1 MSARANSAR
10 SGIALAAL
18 IVALP
23 AWGQEA
29 TPADAPA
36 MEAPAAE
43 APPPEKP
50 KKKRK
55 KEQPAPADLTQ
66 AERDAIDTAAPL
78 PKGSDVAA
86 PPPAA
91 QAEAAPPAPV
101 LEEAAPEPAIADPLD
116 DAIID
121 GRRRPG
127 PVQRE
132 YEPALVQDNPG
143 AIRPPPPEAFPEGDV
158 ALPDRWRLVQSLC
171 PDRTFRA
178 AKATCGSIF
187 DPYHQNFFKGDRP
200 INPKDVPF
208 GLLKGDDWFLIAT
221 AISDTVV
228 EPRSFPTP
236 VGVQTTDR
244 PGSLDVFGKSNSFLA
259 AQTVLAG
266 LSLVKGSTAY
276 KPPEI
281 EYRFTI
287 GAQYNYVDVNEKRIL
302 NVRSTRPTYREDAFV
317 GLQEAF
323 VDYHIRNTSERYD
336 FDSIRVGVQP
346 FQADFRGFLFND
358 NQLGVR
364 LFGTRDNNRFQ
375 YNLAAFWR
383 IEKDTNT
390 GLNDPSQ
397 PLRRDWVF
405 HANVYRQDL
414 PVPGFTSELSVTYNR
429 NREGDRVTVDH
440 NGFPARPA
448 LLGDIRGRNYDVTY
462 IGYNGD
468 GHIDRLNLTASA
480 YFAIGQDRNSFF
492 TSRPAEIR
500 SWFVAFEP
508 SYDIDWVRIR
518 GAALWQSGDGD
529 PYNNVEGGFDAIFE
543 NPIFAG
549 ADTSYWIRQTIPFA
563 GGGRA
568 VFLNQ
573 RNGLLVDLRSSKEQG
588 QSNFNNPGLIL
599 LGVGAD
605 FDVTPRFRVSANAN
619 HLQFAQTETLE
630 ELRSEGSIP
639 QEIGW
644 DLSVAAI
651 WRPKQIQNVVV
662 RASVA
667 VLEPG
672 DGFRDLFTQ
681 SRDNSRYVSGLLNV
695 ILSY

>member
-1 MSARANSAR
+1 MSARANSLRA
-10 SGIALAAL
+10 GIALAAL
-18 IVALP
+18 IAAAPLWAQDAPVAD
-23 AWGQEA
+23 
-29 TPADAPA
+29 TPAS
-36 MEAPAAE
+36 EV
-43 APPPEKP
+43 PPPPAP
-50 KKKRK
+50 KKTRK
-55 KEQPAPADLTQ
+55 KDKPVPADLTQ
-66 AERDAIDTAAPL
+66 AERDAIETAEPL

-86 PPPAA
+86 PPPSA
-91 QAEAAPPAPV
+91 QGEAAPRVEALP
-101 LEEAAPEPAIADPLD
+101 EAAPEAQIADPLD

-127 PVQRE
+127 PAQRE
-132 YEPALVQDNPG
+132 FEDEVVQDNPG
-143 AIRPPPPEAFPEGDV
+143 AVRAPPPEAFPTGDI

-171 PDRTFRA
+171 PDTNFRA
-178 AKATCGSIF
+178 ARATCGSIF
-187 DPYHQNFFKGDRP
+187 DPYHQNFLKGDRP
-200 INPKDVPF
+200 INPKDVPL
-208 GLLKGDDWFLIAT
+208 GLLKGEDWFFIANV
-221 AISDTVV
+221 ISDSVV

-236 VGVQTTDR
+236 VGVTTTDR
-244 PGSLDVFGKSNSFLA
+244 PGSLDVFGRSNSFLA

-266 LSLVKGSTAY
+266 VSLVKGSTAY

-281 EYRFTI
+281 EYRVTI
-287 GAQYNYVDVNEKRIL
+287 GAQINYVDVNERRIL
-302 NVRSTRPTYREDAFV
+302 NIRATAPTERTDAFL

-323 VDYHIRNTSERYD
+323 IDYHIRNTSDRYD

-383 IEKDTNT
+383 IEKDTNS

-429 NREGDRVTVDH
+429 NREGDRITIDH

-448 LLGDIRGRNYDVTY
+448 VIGDLRGRNYDVTY
-462 IGYNGD
+462 FGYNGD

-480 YFAIGQDRNSFF
+480 YFAIGEDRNSFF
-492 TSRPAEIR
+492 TSRPTKIR
-500 SWFVAFEP
+500 SWFAAFEP
-508 SYDIDWVRIR
+508 SYDIDWIRIR
-518 GAALWQSGDGD
+518 GTALWQSGDGD

-568 VFLNQ
+568 IFLNQ

-599 LGVGAD
+599 LGAGAD
-605 FDVTPRFRVSANAN
+605 FDITPRFRLSVNAN
-619 HLQFAQTETLE
+619 NLRFAQTEVIE

-639 QEIGW
+639 QDIGW
-644 DLSVAAI
+644 DLSAAVI

-662 RASVA
+662 RGSVA
-667 VLEPG
+667 VLESG

-681 SRDNSRYVSGLLNV
+681 SRRSGRFFSGLLNV
-695 ILSY
+695 ILTY

>member
-1 MSARANSAR
+1 MSARANSLRA
-10 SGIALAAL
+10 GIALVAL
-18 IVALP
+18 IAAAPLW
-23 AWGQEA
+23 AQEA
-29 TPADAPA
+29 PVAGTPLADAA
-36 MEAPAAE
+36 IAE
-43 APPPEKP
+43 APPPEP
-50 KKKRK
+50 QRKRK
-55 KEQPAPADLTQ
+55 TEKPAPADLTQ

-86 PPPAA
+86 PPPSA
-91 QAEAAPPAPV
+91 QGEAAPPVAV
-101 LEEAAPEPAIADPLD
+101 LPEAAPEAEVADPLD

-127 PVQRE
+127 PAQRE
-132 YEPALVQDNPG
+132 FEDEVVQDNPG
-143 AIRPPPPEAFPEGDV
+143 AVRAPPPEAFPSGDI

-171 PDRTFRA
+171 PDTNFRA
-178 AKATCGSIF
+178 ARATCGSIF
-187 DPYHQNFFKGDRP
+187 DPYHQNFLKGDRP

-208 GLLKGDDWFLIAT
+208 GLLKGEDWFFIANV
-221 AISDTVV
+221 ISDTVV

-236 VGVQTTDR
+236 VGVTTTDR
-244 PGSLDVFGKSNSFLA
+244 PGSVDVFGRSNSFLA

-266 LSLVKGSTAY
+266 VSLVKGSTAY

-281 EYRFTI
+281 EYRVTI
-287 GAQYNYVDVNEKRIL
+287 GAQINYVDVNERRIL
-302 NVRSTRPTYREDAFV
+302 NIRATAPTERTDAFL

-323 VDYHIRNTSERYD
+323 IDYHIRNTSERYD

-383 IEKDTNT
+383 IEKDTNS

-429 NREGDRVTVDH
+429 NREGDRVTIDH

-448 LLGDIRGRNYDVTY
+448 VIGDLRGRNYDVTY
-462 IGYNGD
+462 FGYNGD

-480 YFAIGQDRNSFF
+480 YFAIGEDRNSFF
-492 TSRPAEIR
+492 TSRPTKIR
-500 SWFVAFEP
+500 SWFAAFEP
-508 SYDIDWVRIR
+508 SYDIDWIRIR

-588 QSNFNNPGLIL
+588 QSNFLNPGLIL
-599 LGVGAD
+599 LGAGAD
-605 FDVTPRFRVSANAN
+605 FDLTPRFRLSVNAN
-619 HLQFAQTETLE
+619 NLRFAQTEVLE

-639 QEIGW
+639 QDIGW
-644 DLSVAAI
+644 DLSAAVI

-662 RASVA
+662 RGSVA
-667 VLEPG
+667 VLESG

-681 SRDNSRYVSGLLNV
+681 SRRSGRFFSGLLNV

>member
-1 MSARANSAR
+1 MSARANSLRA
-10 SGIALAAL
+10 GIALAAL
-18 IVALP
+18 IAAAPLW
-23 AWGQEA
+23 AQEA
-29 TPADAPA
+29 PAPEAPVADAP
-36 MEAPAAE
+36 EAE
-43 APPPEKP
+43 APPPAPE
-50 KKKRK
+50 KKRK
-55 KEQPAPADLTQ
+55 REKPAPADLTQ

-86 PPPAA
+86 PPPSA
-91 QAEAAPPAPV
+91 QGEAAPPVAV
-101 LEEAAPEPAIADPLD
+101 LPEAAPEAEVADPLD

-127 PVQRE
+127 PAQRE
-132 YEPALVQDNPG
+132 FEDEVVQDNPG
-143 AIRPPPPEAFPEGDV
+143 AVRAPPPEAFPSGDI

-171 PDRTFRA
+171 PDTNFRA
-178 AKATCGSIF
+178 ARATCGSIF
-187 DPYHQNFFKGDRP
+187 DPYHQNFLKGDRP

-208 GLLKGDDWFLIAT
+208 GLLKGEDWFFIANV
-221 AISDTVV
+221 ISDTVV

-236 VGVQTTDR
+236 VGVTTTDR
-244 PGSLDVFGKSNSFLA
+244 PGSVDVFGRSNSFLA

-266 LSLVKGSTAY
+266 VSLVKGSTAY

-281 EYRFTI
+281 EYRVTI
-287 GAQYNYVDVNEKRIL
+287 GAQINYVDVNERRIL
-302 NVRSTRPTYREDAFV
+302 NIRATAPTERTDAFL

-323 VDYHIRNTSERYD
+323 IDYHIRNTSERYD

-383 IEKDTNT
+383 IEKDTNS

-429 NREGDRVTVDH
+429 NREGDRVTIDH

-448 LLGDIRGRNYDVTY
+448 VIGDLRGRNYDVTY
-462 IGYNGD
+462 FGYNGD

-480 YFAIGQDRNSFF
+480 YFAIGEDRNSFF
-492 TSRPAEIR
+492 TSRPTKIR
-500 SWFVAFEP
+500 SWFAAFEP
-508 SYDIDWVRIR
+508 SYDIDWIRIR

-588 QSNFNNPGLIL
+588 QSNFLNPGLIL
-599 LGVGAD
+599 LGAGAD
-605 FDVTPRFRVSANAN
+605 FDLTPRFRLSVNAN
-619 HLQFAQTETLE
+619 NLRFAQTEVLE

-639 QEIGW
+639 QDIGW
-644 DLSVAAI
+644 DLSAAVI

-662 RASVA
+662 RGSVA
-667 VLEPG
+667 VLESG

-681 SRDNSRYVSGLLNV
+681 SRRSGRFFSGLLNV

>member
-1 MSARANSAR
+1 MSARANSLRPGVALLAL
-10 SGIALAAL
+10 ILAA
-18 IVALP
+18 P
-23 AWGQEA
+23 AWGQERDGA
-29 TPADAPA
+29 
-36 MEAPAAE
+36 
-43 APPPEKP
+43 
-50 KKKRK
+50 
-55 KEQPAPADLTQ
+55 PAPAQAPLTQ
-66 AERDAIDTAAPL
+66 AERDAIDTANPL
-78 PKGSDVAA
+78 PEGSDVAA

-91 QAEAAPPAPV
+91 QAEPAPPAP
-101 LEEAAPEPAIADPLD
+101 LPPAEAAPEPEVADPLD

-171 PDRTFRA
+171 PDRNFRA
-178 AKATCGSIF
+178 AKATCASIF

-200 INPKDVPF
+200 INPDDVPF
-208 GLLKGDDWFLIAT
+208 GLLKSDDWFLIANV
-221 AISDTVV
+221 ISDSVV

-236 VGVQTTDR
+236 VGVTTTDR
-244 PGSLDVFGKSNSFLA
+244 PGSNDVFGRSSSFLA

-276 KPPEI
+276 RPPEI

-287 GAQYNYVDVNEKRIL
+287 GAQYNYVDVNERRIL
-302 NVRSTRPTYREDAFV
+302 NIRSTAPTERRDAFI

-336 FDSIRVGVQP
+336 FDSVRVGVQP

-358 NQLGVR
+358 NQLGIR

-383 IEKDTNT
+383 IEKDTNS

-414 PVPGFTSELSVTYNR
+414 PFPGFTSELSVTYNR
-429 NREGDRVTVDH
+429 NREGDRVVIDH

-448 LLGDIRGRNYDVTY
+448 VIGDLRGRNYDVTY

-500 SWFVAFEP
+500 SWFAAIEP

-568 VFLNQ
+568 IFLNQ

-605 FDVTPRFRVSANAN
+605 FDVTPRLRISANAN

-644 DLSVAAI
+644 DLSAAVI

-662 RASVA
+662 RASFA
-667 VLEPG
+667 VLEAG

-681 SRDNSRYVSGLLNV
+681 ANRDSRYISGLLNV
-695 ILSY
+695 ILTY